1 MSYCIVCEADLFG
14 ADGQVGG
21 KTPRARGQRAG
32 GTGSLRVGGDRDE
45 GARVL
50 RTRPS
55 GKVAWLALI
64 AVRGDA
70 GGGGDAAGSMPARML
85 VRTGFICSGER

>member
-32 GTGSLRVGGDRDE
+32 GTGSLRVGGTGTRVRE
-45 GARVL
+45 SFGQGLRARL
-50 RTRPS
+50 PS
-55 GKVAWLALI
+55 P
-64 AVRGDA
+64 R
-70 GGGGDAAGSMPARML
+70 
-85 VRTGFICSGER
+85 